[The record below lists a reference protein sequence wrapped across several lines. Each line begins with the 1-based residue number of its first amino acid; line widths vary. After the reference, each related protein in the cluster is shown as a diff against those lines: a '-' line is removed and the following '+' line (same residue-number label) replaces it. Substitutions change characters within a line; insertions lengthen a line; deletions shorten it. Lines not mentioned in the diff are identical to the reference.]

1 MATMS
6 SSYSLPRD
14 QEKESATHRFKQRAS
29 QEFQNLTDRL
39 SAFGEK
45 AKQVLT
51 GNSRPGGQY
60 QNLSESLL
68 SDDTNDD
75 ANANAINNSATGG
88 GGDYMPVQMSGP
100 GGAGHQSAAVPGM
113 ADVPSQAELMVQTTM
128 LAKEAAEL
136 LWETIAYSGG
146 KDGEMKG
153 QLKDLAEKADLLASQ
168 LRGLIRNHLQ
178 QPGGAES
185 ILADALEAKDMLDS
199 CLSEYNGPSNNDNNN
214 DGNTNGGNT
223 NNNGML
229 EKVDTQDILEAPP
242 LIQLD
247 DQAPPANAQAGAQQL
262 PQSNPPV
269 DPFASFDALTYPQQ
283 PPHPSSQHP
292 NA

>member
-1 MATMS
+1 LN
-6 SSYSLPRD
+6 SL
-14 QEKESATHRFKQRAS
+14 Q
-29 QEFQNLTDRL
+29 
-39 SAFGEK
+39 
-45 AKQVLT
+45 
-51 GNSRPGGQY
+51 
-60 QNLSESLL
+60 
-68 SDDTNDD
+68 
-75 ANANAINNSATGG
+75 
-88 GGDYMPVQMSGP
+88 
-100 GGAGHQSAAVPGM
+100 
-113 ADVPSQAELMVQTTM
+113 
-128 LAKEAAEL
+128 
-136 LWETIAYSGG
+136 
-146 KDGEMKG
+146 G

-199 CLSEYNGPSNNDNNN
+199 CLSEYNGPSNND
-214 DGNTNGGNT
+214 GNTNGGNT
-223 NNNGML
+223 NGGNSNNNGML

-283 PPHPSSQHP
+283 PPPPSSQHP

>member
-14 QEKESATHRFKQRAS
+14 QQKESATHRFKQRAS

-68 SDDTNDD
+68 SDDANDD

-113 ADVPSQAELMVQTTM
+113 ADVPSQVSTPCLNLLRFQPADEREPFLLTQKPTFPPHFRKTRVF
-128 LAKEAAEL
+128 LWIFKGGADGSDDDACEGGGGAAL
-136 LWETIAYSGG
+136 GN
-146 KDGEMKG
+146 DRV
-153 QLKDLAEKADLLASQ
+153 
-168 LRGLIRNHLQ
+168 LRGQGWRNER
-178 QPGGAES
+178 PAE
-185 ILADALEAKDMLDS
+185 
-199 CLSEYNGPSNNDNNN
+199 GF
-214 DGNTNGGNT
+214 G
-223 NNNGML
+223 
-229 EKVDTQDILEAPP
+229 
-242 LIQLD
+242 
-247 DQAPPANAQAGAQQL
+247 
-262 PQSNPPV
+262 
-269 DPFASFDALTYPQQ
+269 
-283 PPHPSSQHP
+283 
-292 NA
+292 

>member
-1 MATMS
+1 
-6 SSYSLPRD
+6 
-14 QEKESATHRFKQRAS
+14 
-29 QEFQNLTDRL
+29 
-39 SAFGEK
+39 
-45 AKQVLT
+45 
-51 GNSRPGGQY
+51 
-60 QNLSESLL
+60 
-68 SDDTNDD
+68 
-75 ANANAINNSATGG
+75 
-88 GGDYMPVQMSGP
+88 
-100 GGAGHQSAAVPGM
+100 
-113 ADVPSQAELMVQTTM
+113 
-128 LAKEAAEL
+128 
-136 LWETIAYSGG
+136 
-146 KDGEMKG
+146 
-153 QLKDLAEKADLLASQ
+153 LASQ

-199 CLSEYNGPSNNDNNN
+199 CLSEYNGPSNND
-214 DGNTNGGNT
+214 GNTNGGNT
-223 NNNGML
+223 NGGNNNNNGML

-283 PPHPSSQHP
+283 PPPSSQHP